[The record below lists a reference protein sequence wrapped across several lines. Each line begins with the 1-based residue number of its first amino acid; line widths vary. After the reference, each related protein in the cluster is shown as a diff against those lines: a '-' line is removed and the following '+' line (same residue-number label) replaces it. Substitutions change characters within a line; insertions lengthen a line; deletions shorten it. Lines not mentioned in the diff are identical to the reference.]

1 MLQRRRQALTD
12 DVFKKARE
20 REAKP
25 CGGARPGFTLIEM
38 SMVLVLIG
46 LILGGVLKAQQLI
59 DSTRLKMTIGEWEST
74 RAAFSIF
81 RDRYNALPGDFDEAS
96 TYLANAAIR
105 NGDGD
110 GVIGSADL
118 SMGSSYDAESSR
130 AWEHLTYG
138 NFLTGVKLD
147 GGAGQDQSVLPAK
160 LSGLSLVVIH
170 GTFGDTAGTGHWL
183 RLQDSVSGAPTRN
196 ALSGAQAREIDTRY
210 DDGNA
215 DTGHIV
221 MSDFSGTATG
231 SPDGCKTARGQYA
244 SGEAG
249 VCNPVFFLE

>member
-1 MLQRRRQALTD
+1 MSATLPRSVHA
-12 DVFKKARE
+12 A
-20 REAKP
+20 P
-25 CGGARPGFTLIEM
+25 SPPGGARPGFTLIEM

-46 LILGGVLKAQQLI
+46 LIIGGVLKAQQLI

-81 RDRYNALPGDFDEAS
+81 RDRYNALPGDFDAAS
-96 TYLANAAIR
+96 TFLSNPAIR
-105 NGDGD
+105 DGDGD
-110 GVIGSADL
+110 GIV
-118 SMGSSYDAESSR
+118 GSSGLTMASTYSAESSL

-147 GGAGQDQSVLPAK
+147 DGSSQDQSVMPAK
-160 LSGLSLVVIH
+160 LPGLNLVIIH

-183 RLQDSVSGAPTRN
+183 RLQDAVNGAPTRN
-196 ALSGAQAREIDTRY
+196 ALSGSQAREIDTRY

-231 SPDGCKTARGQYA
+231 SPDGCKTAGGAYA
-244 SGEAG
+244 SGAAG